1 MSRPQEEARD
11 MAYDEPTFRRHGN
24 REPADRPLADDASSR
39 SNGLST
45 ADYRG
50 RRRESTDPLA
60 DKPRIIKQRA
70 KADYDTSQYQPGG
83 RSVTVDETGTRLST
97 ATDADRRNAAT
108 MLSQGTD
115 DQMTSARDSGRDR
128 LGIHFGWEAMLVL
141 AVAAI
146 GYLMYRLDPGSLKRP
161 ALDTLL
167 INGTAIGLL
176 ALGAGLSLRAGVV
189 NLAVGPIAVASALHF
204 AENSDRGVVQAALP
218 AVGVAAVGGLLVAV
232 LVLAFH
238 VPGWAASLAG
248 AMGVIVFIELRTGP
262 VEVQGTYDPS
272 QQAYVLFG
280 GFALLA
286 VLGGGLGTV
295 APLRRLLGRMRPVE
309 DPALRTGG
317 ATALPVIGALVVSSV
332 LAVGAGVLMAAN
344 STVAIKPS
352 TGLQWTGLG
361 VGLALV
367 AGTSA
372 YGRRGGVFGTLLAVT
387 FMALFL
393 DYADRRD
400 FGIAL
405 FATAACTVAVGLVVT
420 RLIETYGR
428 PTQQPGVGEDW
439 QGAANGENWQPDMP
453 ETWSPSVPA
462 QAGTDRWLDDRW
474 GQSPR

>member
-1 MSRPQEEARD
+1 MSWPHEEARD

-24 REPADRPLADDASSR
+24 REPGDDASHR
-39 SNGLST
+39 PNGLST

-50 RRRESTDPLA
+50 RRREPA
-60 DKPRIIKQRA
+60 DHVADTPRIVKQRA
-70 KADYDTSQYQPGG
+70 KADYDTSQYQPGSRG
-83 RSVTVDETGTRLST
+83 VPADDTGTRLST
-97 ATDADRRNAAT
+97 GTDADRRNAAT

-115 DQMTSARDSGRDR
+115 DQMTPVRDSGRDR
-128 LGIHFGWEAMLVL
+128 LGIHFGWEAMLLL
-141 AVAAI
+141 AVAAV
-146 GYLMYRLDPGSLKRP
+146 GYLLFRLDPGSIKRP
-161 ALDTLL
+161 ALDALL

-204 AENSDRGVVQAALP
+204 AENSDLGLPEAVLP
-218 AVGVAAVGGLLVAV
+218 AVGIAAIGGLLIAAM
-232 LVLAFH
+232 VLAFH
-238 VPGWAASLAG
+238 VPGWAATLAG
-248 AMGVIVFIELRTGP
+248 AMSVIVFIELRTGP
-262 VEVQGTYDPS
+262 VEVQGTFDPS
-272 QQAYVLFG
+272 NQAYVLFG

-295 APLRRLLGRMRPVE
+295 APLRRLVGRMRPVD

-317 ATALPVIGALVVSSV
+317 ATALPVIGALVVSSA

-344 STVAIKPS
+344 STEPIRPN
-352 TGLQWTGLG
+352 TGLQWTGLAI
-361 VGLALV
+361 GLALV

-372 YGRRGGVFGTLLAVT
+372 YGRRGGVFGTLLAVS

-405 FATAACTVAVGLVVT
+405 YATAACTVAVGLVVT

-428 PTQQPGVGEDW
+428 PVQQAGDGEDW
-439 QGAANGENWQPDMP
+439 QGAGNGENWQPDMP

>member
-1 MSRPQEEARD
+1 

-24 REPADRPLADDASSR
+24 RQPADRDPADDAFNR

-50 RRRESTDPLA
+50 RRREQADPVA

-70 KADYDTSQYQPGG
+70 KADYDTSQYKPGG
-83 RSVTVDETGTRLST
+83 REVTVDETGTRLST
-97 ATDADRRNAAT
+97 ATDADRRTAAA
-108 MLSQGTD
+108 MLSQGTE
-115 DQMTSARDSGRDR
+115 DQMTSMRDTGRDR
-128 LGIHFGWEAMLVL
+128 LGIHFGWEVVLLL
-141 AVAAI
+141 AVAAV
-146 GYLMYRLDPGSLKRP
+146 GYLLHRLDPASLKRP

-167 INGTAIGLL
+167 ISGTAIGLL

-189 NLAVGPIAVASALHF
+189 NLAVGPIALASALHF
-204 AENSDRGVVQAALP
+204 AENSDRGVAQAAVP
-218 AVGVAAVGGLLVAV
+218 AVAVAAIGGLVIAG

-238 VPGWAASLAG
+238 VPGWAATLAG

-262 VEVQGTYDPS
+262 VEVQGSFDPS
-272 QQAYVLFG
+272 KQAYVLFG

-295 APLRRLLGRMRPVE
+295 APLRRLMGRMRPVG

-344 STVAIKPS
+344 STVPLQPS
-352 TGLQWTGLG
+352 TGLQWTGLA

-372 YGRRGGVFGTLLAVT
+372 FGRRGGVFGTLLAVS

-420 RLIETYGR
+420 RLIETYGS
-428 PTQQPGVGEDW
+428 PLQQPGVGEDW
-439 QGAANGENWQPDMP
+439 QGTAAGENWSPDMP

-462 QAGTDRWLDDRW
+462 PAGTDRWLDDRW